1 MAAFHL
7 LGKLADV
14 KQAVPAVAYLHMA
27 VINIAAGPVDGRTA
41 LPENTDLPA
50 VRDAEQLLV
59 VRVDEP
65 DALFSLFHVPV
76 QPVAA
81 VAVEKQIFLPLVGV
95 QPDQIGILCCVR
107 SEAERK
113 AAIVAALLVSPA
125 EIPHGVTAFQKP
137 VVLLVPHQGLQDL
150 LKLLLKVL
158 GVQIFP
164 VAGPLGKEALAILT
178 HIRSK
183 VPDTPSLALNLCAL
197 SGNIKPLRWSS
208 GAKS

>member
-1 MAAFHL
+1 M
-7 LGKLADV
+7 
-14 KQAVPAVAYLHMA
+14 
-27 VINIAAGPVDGRTA
+27 
-41 LPENTDLPA
+41 
-50 VRDAEQLLV
+50 
-59 VRVDEP
+59 
-65 DALFSLFHVPV
+65 
-76 QPVAA
+76 
-81 VAVEKQIFLPLVGV
+81 

-107 SEAERK
+107 PEAERK

-137 VVLLVPHQGLQDL
+137 AVLLVPHQGLQDL